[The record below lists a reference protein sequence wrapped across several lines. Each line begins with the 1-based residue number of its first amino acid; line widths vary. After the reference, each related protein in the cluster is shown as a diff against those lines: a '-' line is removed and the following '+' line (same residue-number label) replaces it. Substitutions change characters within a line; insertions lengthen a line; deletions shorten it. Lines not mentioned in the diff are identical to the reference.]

1 MIIKNVMP
9 RYTLVKSITVL
20 LTALTLSACS
30 DGHSAPNVGTP
41 VSVSAD
47 NEPPFN
53 RPARPG
59 SFLVNSEGDE
69 PDALRGDGRCESA
82 KGECTL
88 RAAVQESNA
97 LVMQTTSPLT
107 RTNVIIVPEGHY
119 RFIESPVVATA
130 AGVTL
135 DAGRLVILG
144 NTNIRGAGA
153 RRTIIDGNNIDRV
166 FEVSANSTFTIS
178 DVTIT
183 GATASGIYNHGQLIV
198 TRCLITENYSGYG
211 AGIFNTPW
219 SSAIIDSSTI
229 SNNTAESE
237 GAGIRFDSAG
247 LVINST
253 ISGNRIL
260 ESCCD
265 DTTYDGGTQGE
276 GGGIDARNGSAVT
289 IMNSTIVNN
298 HAVIGGGGVNIAKS
312 YQGDPDDLVE
322 TYSNGTQGHPLELI
336 NTIIAGNTSTRGR
349 ANCSQVISPIYS
361 LGGNVSDDDSCELNA
376 ENDLPN
382 TDPKIKALANNG
394 GPTDTH
400 GLAIDSPARRNA
412 LQENCSPQDQTG
424 AERLRPCDTGA
435 VNSSGTA
442 P

>member
-1 MIIKNVMP
+1 MITRMAIP
-9 RYTLVKSITVL
+9 CG
-20 LTALTLSACS
+20 ALTKSAALLLSTLTLIACS

-53 RPARPG
+53 RPSRPG
-59 SFLVNSEGDE
+59 SLLVNSEGDE
-69 PDALRGDGRCESA
+69 PDSIRGDGLCETS

-97 LVMQTTSPLT
+97 LVLQTTSPLT

-119 RFIESPVVATA
+119 RFIESPAASTVA
-130 AGVTL
+130 GITL

-153 RRTIIDGNNIDRV
+153 RRTIIDGNDIDRV
-166 FEVSANSTFTIS
+166 FEVSANATFSIS

-183 GATASGIYNHGQLIV
+183 GASASGIYNHGQLTV
-198 TRCLITENYSGYG
+198 TRCLITKNYSGYG

-237 GAGIRFDSAG
+237 GGGIRFDSAG

-265 DTTYDGGTQGE
+265 DTTYDGGTKGE

-289 IMNSTIVNN
+289 IINSTIVNN

-322 TYSNGTQGHPLELI
+322 TYSDGTQGHPLELI
-336 NTIIAGNTSTRGR
+336 NTIIAGNTSTRGH
-349 ANCSQVISPIYS
+349 ANCSQTISPIYS
-361 LGGNVSDDDSCELNA
+361 LGGNVSDDDTCELNA

-382 TDPKIKALANNG
+382 TNPKIKALADNG

-400 GLAIDSPARRNA
+400 ALATDSPARRNG

-435 VNSSGTA
+435 VNSSGIA

>member
-1 MIIKNVMP
+1 MIRIEMSRGTLIKSVAILSITL
-9 RYTLVKSITVL
+9 TLV
-20 LTALTLSACS
+20 ACS
-30 DGHSAPNVGTP
+30 DGHSAQNVET
-41 VSVSAD
+41 SVNAAAG
-47 NEPPFN
+47 NERPFN
-53 RPARPG
+53 RPSRPG

-69 PDALRGDGRCESA
+69 PDAIRGDGLCESA
-82 KGECTL
+82 MGECTL
-88 RAAVQESNA
+88 RAAIQESNA

-130 AGVTL
+130 VGVTL

-153 RRTIIDGNNIDRV
+153 RRTIIDGNDIDRV
-166 FEVSANSTFTIS
+166 FEVSANTTFTIS

-183 GATASGIYNHGQLIV
+183 GATSSGIFNHGQLTV
-198 TRCLITENYSGYG
+198 TRCLVTENYGVSG

-237 GAGIRFDSAG
+237 GGGIRFDSAG

-361 LGGNVSDDDSCELNA
+361 LGGNVSDDDTCELNA
-376 ENDLPN
+376 EYDLPN
-382 TDPKIKALANNG
+382 TDPKIKPLANNG
-394 GPTDTH
+394 GPTDSH
-400 GLAIDSPARRNA
+400 ALEVDSPARRNG

-435 VNSSGTA
+435 VNSSGIGS
-442 P
+442 

>member
-1 MIIKNVMP
+1 MINP
-9 RYTLVKSITVL
+9 KSSFGGTSTKLAALL

-30 DGHSAPNVGTP
+30 DGHSAPNTATQVAAST
-41 VSVSAD
+41 D

-53 RPARPG
+53 RPSRPG
-59 SFLVNSEGDE
+59 SLQVNSIGDE
-69 PDALRGDGRCESA
+69 PDALPGDGRCETA
-82 KGECTL
+82 QGECTL

-107 RTNVIIVPEGHY
+107 RTNVILLPEGHF
-119 RFIESPVVATA
+119 RFIESPPIATA
-130 AGVTL
+130 VGITQ

-153 RRTIIDGNNIDRV
+153 RKTIIDGNDIDRV
-166 FEVSANSTFTIS
+166 FEVAANATVSIS
-178 DVTIT
+178 DLTIT
-183 GATASGIYNHGQLIV
+183 RANGSGIYNHGQLTV
-198 TRCLITENYSGYG
+198 TRCTITENYSGYG

-219 SSAIIDSSTI
+219 SSAIIESSTI

-237 GAGIRFDSAG
+237 GGGIRFDSAG

-265 DTTYDGGTQGE
+265 ESTYDGGTKGE

-289 IMNSTIVNN
+289 IINSTIVNN

-312 YQGDPDDLVE
+312 YQGDPDNLIEDN
-322 TYSNGTQGHPLELI
+322 SDGTQGHPLELI
-336 NTIIAGNTSTRGR
+336 NTVIAGNTSTRGP
-349 ANCSQVISPIYS
+349 ANCSQTISPIYS
-361 LGGNVSDDDSCELNA
+361 LGGNVSDDDSCSLNA
-376 ENDLPN
+376 ANDLPN
-382 TDPKIKALANNG
+382 VDPKIAPLANNG

-400 GLAIDSPARRNA
+400 ALAIDSPARSNG
-412 LQENCSPQDQTG
+412 LQRSCSPHDQTG
-424 AERLRPCDTGA
+424 AERLHPCDAGA

-442 P
+442 N